1 MTVRADGLDG
11 TLLPSPDE
19 IHRRLGLLFPPEL
32 DARGWATRRM
42 ASRVVF
48 VMLYGYAIEGFAT
61 WLRPTA
67 VTDMTDE
74 QAARHDRS
82 ERQAWL
88 EHLALA
94 GGFRP
99 AGCAFV
105 TAFQDRNNSPFP
117 RMASSLAW
125 GSFAWFATEPEAIV
139 FLREGREEKAT
150 LEAFLR
156 SHP

>member
-1 MTVRADGLDG
+1 M
-11 TLLPSPDE
+11 E
-19 IHRRLGLLFPPEL
+19 HF
-32 DARGWATRRM
+32 
-42 ASRVVF
+42 ASRFLADPAVVLLSESARKMSFRDEEVCRAIGLHINVSEALPDVVLVDLASQPPLLVF
-48 VMLYGYAIEGFAT
+48 VECVISDG
-61 WLRPTA
+61 A
-67 VTDMTDE
+67 VT
-74 QAARHDRS
+74 
-82 ERQAWL
+82 ERRRNDL